1 MRFLLLMIQNVDT
14 AVESPSV
21 ATRAALGKYAERLVR
36 AGALLAQ
43 DGLHA
48 RGRGASVTFR
58 AGATEVVD
66 GARLDPFGAVGG
78 YWLLQVKSK
87 EEAVEWAR
95 RCPCGD
101 GHTIEVRQVLELSDC
116 PPEVRAS
123 AKNE

>member
-1 MRFLLLMIQNVDT
+1 MRFLLLLIQDVDT
-14 AVESPSV
+14 DETPSV
-21 ATRAALGKYAERLVR
+21 ATMSAMGKYAERLAR
-36 AGALLAQ
+36 AGALLAL

-66 GARLDPFGAVGG
+66 GARLDPVGAVGA

-101 GHTIEVRQVLELSDC
+101 GQTIEVRQVLELSDF
-116 PPEVRAS
+116 PPEVQAA